1 VKISKKLLQKIIREE
16 IELSFK
22 DNLDKAD
29 GLIRQA
35 AELIVQFHKAAGDTR
50 QDTIKAIEGRFEN
63 ISDTGMLADILNNE
77 FGMKETKHEN

>member
-1 VKISKKLLQKIIREE
+1 MKISKKLLQKIIREE